1 MDGQYTIRYTG
12 KLQPGR
18 DKDEAISSF
27 STLFKVSA
35 DKAESFLSTPTAKT
49 IKSGLPSR
57 EAGIYKK
64 KLEDIGLQV
73 QVTKETTVIPAGNA
87 PESNAL
93 NSEEVSPRTQGT
105 AKPTPPPVP
114 PKEDIQ
120 TKAEK
125 NDNPYAAPTAE
136 LVADENRTIILASR
150 GKRLGAV
157 IIDTIISI
165 ALILPL
171 MYFTGGFDII
181 TSGTTNY
188 GYNAL
193 LGVFGIVIFFLI
205 HGRYLALYGQTIGK
219 KMVGIKITD
228 LQGNLP
234 SFKKQILVRY
244 GFTSIIGNI
253 PFIGGLVSII
263 DVLFIFGKE
272 RRCLHDRVART
283 MVLEA

>member
-1 MDGQYTIRYTG
+1 MDDKYTIRYAG
-12 KLQPGR
+12 QLQPEI
-18 DKDEAISSF
+18 DKYEAIKSF
-27 STLFKVSA
+27 SILFKVSA
-35 DKAESFLSTPTAKT
+35 DKAESFLSSPTAQT
-49 IKSGLPSR
+49 IKSGLSSR

-64 KLEDIGLQV
+64 KLESIGLQV
-73 QVTKETTVIPAGNA
+73 QVTRKTAPVPTGNA
-87 PESNAL
+87 PESNSL
-93 NSEEVSPRTQGT
+93 NSGIVSPLTQET
-105 AKPTPPPVP
+105 TKPTPQAFPL
-114 PKEDIQ
+114 KENVQ
-120 TKAEK
+120 TKIEK

-136 LVADENRTIILASR
+136 LLADENRTTILASR

-193 LGVFGIVIFFLI
+193 LGVFGIVFFFLI

-234 SFKKQILVRY
+234 SFKRNILVRY
-244 GFTSIIGNI
+244 GFTSVIGNI

-272 RRCLHDRVART
+272 RRCLHDRVAGT